1 MLLVDLLS
9 GCGPT
14 EGDGRPVESGILS
27 IEQRAEQQRTF
38 GMHLNPDWFVPG
50 PH

>member
-1 MLLVDLLS
+1 MVFVGLLS
-9 GCGPT
+9 GCGPS
-14 EGDGRPVESGILS
+14 EGDGRPVGSGMPS
-27 IEQRAEQQRTF
+27 IDHQAEHQRTF